1 MFLQMNF
8 LDTGM
13 EETSMYLLYTRPR
26 FNPWVGKIPW
36 RRKWQPCPVFLP
48 GESHGRRSLV
58 GYSPW
63 GSTDL
68 DTIERRHYHFTAAA
82 AAKSLQSCPTLCDPV
97 DCNLLGSSVHGILQA
112 RMLEWIAI
120 SFSRGSSQPRDWTQ
134 VSRIVSRCFYRLSH
148 QGSP

>member
-13 EETSMYLLYTRPR
+13 EETRMYLLYTRPR

-82 AAKSLQSCPTLCDPV
+82 AAKSLQSCPTLCDPR
-97 DCNLLGSSVHGILQA
+97 D
-112 RMLEWIAI
+112 
-120 SFSRGSSQPRDWTQ
+120 SRPP
-134 VSRIVSRCFYRLSH
+134 
-148 QGSP
+148 GSPVPWDSPGKNTSGLPFPFPMHESEK